1 MHAATRV
8 FSKYCIWWNFAF
20 YRFSKYLGSQPLQKD
35 WTTLELLEVIHE
47 TVTLTKFFRKNAT
60 IVNFKKNVFCLI
72 LLLILARIL
81 IFSS

>member
-35 WTTLELLEVIHE
+35 WAILELLEVMHE
-47 TVTLTKFFRKNAT
+47 TVTLRKVLKNNLIIA
-60 IVNFKKNVFCLI
+60 IFKKMYF
-72 LLLILARIL
+72 A
-81 IFSS
+81 

>member
-35 WTTLELLEVIHE
+35 WTILELLEVTHE
-47 TVTLTKFFRKNAT
+47 TVTLRKVLKNNLIIA
-60 IVNFKKNVFCLI
+60 IFKKMYF
-72 LLLILARIL
+72 A
-81 IFSS
+81 